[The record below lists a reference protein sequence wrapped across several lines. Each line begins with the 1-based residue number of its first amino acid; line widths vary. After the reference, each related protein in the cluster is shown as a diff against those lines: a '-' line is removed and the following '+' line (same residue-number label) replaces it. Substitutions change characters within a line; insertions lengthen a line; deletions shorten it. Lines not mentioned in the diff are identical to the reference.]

1 MTRPAPDKV
10 RSVACVGG
18 GTIGSGWAAFYLAH
32 GMDVVMSDPGPGAEA
47 RARQVIDS
55 AWPSLVELGLAKGA
69 DRSRFRFVGSAAEA
83 VRDADFVQE
92 SAPEREDLKIEIFAE
107 MDAHARPDTI
117 LSSSSSAFLPS
128 HLQSKCKHP
137 ERVVIGHPFAPSY
150 LMPLVEVVGG
160 DRTSKEALD
169 WSCAFYDGLGK
180 CAVLLKKE
188 IEGYI
193 ANRFQMVVSEEATR
207 LVEAGICTWED
218 VDLSIT
224 EGPGLRWPFF
234 GPLGTNHLAGGQGG
248 LRHSI
253 HMWGWGGNEESKEA
267 ALASI
272 EERFGHVPMAELERW
287 RDDNL
292 VRLLKN
298 RRPVPPKG

>member
-1 MTRPAPDKV
+1 MSRPAPDKV
-10 RSVACVGG
+10 TSVACIGG
-18 GTIGSGWAAFYLAH
+18 GTIGAGWAAFYLAR
-32 GMDVVMSDPGPGAEA
+32 GMDVVMADPGPGAEA

-55 AWPSLVELGLAKGA
+55 AWPSLTELGLAKGA
-69 DRSRFRFVGSAAEA
+69 DKGRFRFVASTAEA
-83 VRDADFVQE
+83 VKGVDFVQE

-107 MDAHARPDTI
+107 MDAHARPDII

-128 HLQSKCKHP
+128 HLQSKCRHP

-150 LMPLVEVVGG
+150 IMPLVEVVGG
-160 DRTSKEALD
+160 DKTAQEALD
-169 WSCAFYDGLGK
+169 WACAFYDGLGK
-180 CAVLLKKE
+180 RAVLLKKE

-193 ANRFQMVVSEEATR
+193 ANRFQMVVSQEATR

-234 GPLGTNHLAGGQGG
+234 GPTGTNHLAGGPGG
-248 LRHSI
+248 LEHSI
-253 HMWGWGGNEESKEA
+253 EMWGWSGTEESKKD
-267 ALASI
+267 ALDYVGKH
-272 EERFGHVPMAELERW
+272 FGGAPVTELEAW

-292 VRLLKN
+292 VRLLKG
-298 RRPVPPKG
+298 RKPVPSKR